1 MYNFDT
7 YKSLLEIENLKR
19 IIIQTKEQLEGN
31 CLYTHRNI
39 NKYNYEEKENLRY
52 NIYTLCNNIDN
63 IMEIGFNGGHSVVL
77 YNYSNPNIKVTTFD
91 ICYHKYTQKCV
102 DYLQSLDKYNI
113 NFIKGDSTKTVLEHD
128 TSNKYDIIHID
139 GGHSHEVAEQ
149 DIKNCKK
156 HSKENTILIID
167 DAYAPQIERLI
178 SKYIKDR
185 LFKEIDY
192 DALKLKP
199 TKYHRMF
206 NYL

>member
-1 MYNFDT
+1 MKNKRILVVIDSLGYGGAERLVV
-7 YKSLLEIENLKR
+7 SLLPYIE
-19 IIIQTKEQLEGN
+19 
-31 CLYTHRNI
+31 
-39 NKYNYEEKENLRY
+39 KYNYKFDVMVLFSDLSLKPEIELSGINVITLNQDYADRWSVLRLFY
-52 NIYTLCNNIDN
+52 Y
-63 IMEIGFNGGHSVVL
+63 FRAAVV
-77 YNYSNPNIKVTTFD
+77 
-91 ICYHKYTQKCV
+91 
-102 DYLQSLDKYNI
+102 DK
-113 NFIKGDSTKTVLEHD
+113 
-128 TSNKYDIIHID
+128 KYDIIHID